1 VADGWVCTME
11 DFPAIKFFS
20 ATDQSATFPT
30 PISCVRVS
38 KPVHGFSYRVW
49 ADWYKLLR
57 FIEDLP

>member
-1 VADGWVCTME
+1 ME